1 MNAANNA
8 KEQQTLH
15 PFQSTEYCTT
25 TDLASLAKEESDKT
39 QIFKNGLK
47 KIYWESHYEL
57 FSFSFNAHGK
67 FSIKQLESQWLHDPG
82 EFWKQSSQE
91 S

>member
-1 MNAANNA
+1 MNAADNA

-47 KIYWESHYEL
+47 KYTERVIT
-57 FSFSFNAHGK
+57 SFFPFLLTLMENSA
-67 FSIKQLESQWLHDPG
+67 
-82 EFWKQSSQE
+82 
-91 S
+91 

>member
-47 KIYWESHYEL
+47 KIY
-57 FSFSFNAHGK
+57 
-67 FSIKQLESQWLHDPG
+67 
-82 EFWKQSSQE
+82 
-91 S
+91 